1 MKSKTKN
8 ITGSK
13 YETAGFKAFAG
24 LMVLAVVAVVVAG
37 LWLAGSPAQERA
49 RRLDASRVSSL
60 QSIANAVDNYYNT
73 KNVLPPDLDTLS
85 KARETYYLPG
95 ITDPETG
102 EPYEYIIR
110 GTDAYD
116 LCATFSTDTM
126 DKEALP
132 SEPYER
138 WEGRFWE
145 HRVGRTCFN
154 ITVQK
159 VPKPQ

>member
-1 MKSKTKN
+1 MKSKNKN

-13 YETAGFKAFAG
+13 YETVGFKAFAAIII
-24 LMVLAVVAVVVAG
+24 LSVVATVVAG

-60 QSIANAVDNYYNT
+60 QSIANAIDQYYN
-73 KNVLPPDLDTLS
+73 NQNALPPDLETLA
-85 KARETYYLPG
+85 KARETYYIGGLN
-95 ITDPETG
+95 DPETG
-102 EPYEYIIR
+102 VPYDYAIR
-110 GTDAYD
+110 GTDTYD

-126 DKEALP
+126 DQESMP
-132 SEPYER
+132 TEPYQR

-154 ITVQK
+154 ITAQTY
-159 VPKPQ
+159 PK